1 MATIIIMTA
10 QNDKFP
16 GLRDFFATR
25 PIFTHA
31 EFVTAHTSTGR
42 SLNTSNNLLTRQVAA
57 GRLVRVKRGIYS
69 TVPYGTRPEKF
80 QPDPYLVAAHLRDDA
95 VVADH
100 SALSFHGHA
109 YSAWWRMQYLTAAR
123 VRPFTFRGIEYVG
136 IQAPRSVRDLPDFG
150 GGVQLRPHAGSKI
163 RVTSLERTLV
173 DLLHSPEHGGGWEE
187 IWRSLES
194 VEFFKLDM
202 VIEHAFR
209 LGSSLTIAR
218 VGFFLDQHREELMV
232 GDVHLDAL
240 ARHVPSQPSYLDRR
254 REQGRLVHPWNL
266 IVPERVLHRQWEEP
280 L

>member
-1 MATIIIMTA
+1 MTA
-10 QNDKFP
+10 QTDKFP
-16 GLRDFFATR
+16 GVRDFFATH
-25 PIFTHA
+25 PVFTHA
-31 EFVTAHTSTGR
+31 EFVEAHTSGGR
-42 SLNTSNNLLTRQVAA
+42 SQNTSNNLLSKQVAA
-57 GRLVRVKRGIYS
+57 GRLVRVKRGIYA
-69 TVPYGTRPEKF
+69 TVPYGVDPKKF
-80 QPDPYLVAAHLRDDA
+80 QPDPYLVATHSRDDA
-95 VVADH
+95 VVALH
-100 SALSFHGHA
+100 SAMSFHGKA
-109 YSAWWRMQYLTAAR
+109 YSVWWRMQYLTAAR
-123 VRPFTFRGIEYVG
+123 VRPFTFRGVEYAG
-136 IQAPRSVRDLPDFG
+136 IQAPRPVRELPEFG
-150 GGVQLRPHAGSKI
+150 GGVQLRPHAGVKV

-173 DLLHSPEHGGGWEE
+173 DLLHTPEQGGGWEE

-202 VIEHAFR
+202 VIKYAYL

-266 IVPERVLHRQWEEP
+266 IVPEKVLHRRWEEP